1 MKSIM
6 WNCNGGYPFGPGNWF
21 FGHGVFGMLFSALL
35 MIAIIYLIIF
45 VLRLFFVK
53 DKAQNKDRRDSIEIL
68 KARYAGGEISEEE
81 YIRMR
86 DILTN

>member
-6 WNCNGGYPFGPGNWF
+6 WNCNWGYPSGPGNWF
-21 FGHGVFGMLFSALL
+21 FGHGIFGMLFSILL
-35 MIAIIYLIIF
+35 VIAIIYLIIF
-45 VLRLFFVK
+45 VVRLLGVK
-53 DKAQNKDRRDSIEIL
+53 DKSHKDRNDSMEIL

-86 DILTN
+86 DILTS